1 MVEGAHSPSSRRK
14 SPPHVV
20 FMVDTH
26 MTSSADL
33 PHRDQAAR
41 IRFGILR
48 ILLYFHTCVDRR
60 MTWGYQF
67 FDSEN
72 SSSTLRMQNHFQELS
87 TSSLD
92 AFLKALNGEI
102 DISSQRQLDKAMN
115 TNDNETPF
123 TRLKQA
129 LVQAQSDFQW
139 TEIDFAYLA
148 SPGRLRRTPRSMRQM
163 KNGPVEIRNHIYIV
177 SSIPQTYNDIMWY
190 FQSRSESAV
199 QTHLTREGD
208 KMTIVKLMDNVAME
222 LKKTLWEGFVDHR
235 ISLNWVDI
243 GDLKLDESLPEDKVN
258 KLFGV
263 LFVCIDDVL
272 IFDQDVREFIGLA
285 FHAIA
290 QIFGGHLIPLTILQ
304 PELTEQFGYSVQSI
318 LNHYTS
324 KTINTSNDFVR
335 SKKVATNMNKPTLL
349 DEIQKYQ
356 MECKESWRGELIL
369 GDEHTTNEDQ
379 LPIKFRLLVHNFLRS
394 QWSHTLVDLSDTKVG
409 NSPSI
414 EHTFANISSM
424 TVFLQLPVAAIPLK
438 WYQTTEDTKRKT
450 TNKNLFLCTL
460 EHTEDMKMMIE
471 FETLLSKLNDNQYV
485 LIVRLEY
492 RDSAETSC
500 KYAAIEPIAYSSATL
515 GFLDCEAEDLLAC
528 AMFHT
533 SVDPYHRMYGSNL
546 FDPWAR
552 ESFEDNAEEHFQLY
566 EIECDLPK
574 ELEVAIVADS
584 DLQSTTA
591 REGESAIITAIEA
604 LNTDNPVASLE
615 IDVKEDKP
623 DSLEELQSTWISL
636 YLQSLYLSTI
646 EPEAIARQF
655 QLWVSHLE
663 HNMYIQVSTVH
674 GGGTGC
680 VPSRNGDLLSRND
693 ELLSLTDELAKHLVE
708 DEDQVLEK
716 WKKIRPLD
724 TKILRMIKI
733 KDAQLQIIVMLKIM
747 ELEKRFMTL
756 NKIELPKPQK
766 KRKKKKKLSAEDFEQ
781 QLELYF
787 DRLCIWDSMMDITN
801 VTETSKANVGK
812 NGPESSA
819 MNLKTLC
826 KNLSDIYR
834 PILPDII
841 DKLWSR
847 CGGEEEP
854 LQLEMDRSLSAGS
867 AKDSA
872 PEKGTVRTSRSKPM
886 DMDARVKLLESRIRG
901 PSTETMVTD
910 AIWATQSDKK
920 VAQQPSASISL
931 LSGTRR
937 HTASTI
943 NLPFMKREIEMTKSL
958 NVSSKTKH
966 AASTSAPSRTTGSRR
981 KIAVPRKITMAV
993 TGGENTET
1001 VVLRKRQVF
1010 SPTTPRTR
1018 AERDFGLRLARTP
1031 TNAPLDVPTA
1041 AKRSTETIDGP
1052 VTSSPRKLM
1061 RTFSGSR
1068 SPSAQRHKSLP
1079 MSRMRLSPNSPSHNR
1094 IKQTRPTDLSSI
1106 MPKRDL
1112 FSSFLQASGSEED
1125 QNKL

>member
-1 MVEGAHSPSSRRK
+1 M
-14 SPPHVV
+14 
-20 FMVDTH
+20 M
-26 MTSSADL
+26 SSADL
-33 PHRDQAAR
+33 PHRDQAVR
-41 IRFGILR
+41 IRLGILR
-48 ILLYFHTCVDRR
+48 ILLYFYTCVDRR

-87 TSSLD
+87 TSTLD
-92 AFLKALNGEI
+92 AFLIALIGEI
-102 DISSQRQLDKAMN
+102 DVSSQRQRDKAMN
-115 TNDNETPF
+115 TTDTETPF

-129 LVQAQSDFQW
+129 LVQALSDFQW

-163 KNGPVEIRNHIYIV
+163 KNGPLEIRNHIYII

-243 GDLKLDESLPEDKVN
+243 GQQKMDESLPDDK
-258 KLFGV
+258 
-263 LFVCIDDVL
+263 
-272 IFDQDVREFIGLA
+272 DVREFIGLS
-285 FHAIA
+285 FHAIS
-290 QIFGGHLIPLTILQ
+290 QIFGGYLIPLTILQ

-318 LNHYTS
+318 LAHYTS

-335 SKKVATNMNKPTLL
+335 SKKVATNINKPTLL

-356 MECKESWRGELIL
+356 KEHKETWRGELII
-369 GDEHTTNEDQ
+369 GDERTTNQDQ

-394 QWSHTLVDLSDTKVG
+394 QWSHTLVDLSDTKFD
-409 NSPSI
+409 NTPSI

-424 TVFLQLPVAAIPLK
+424 TGFLQLPVASIPLK
-438 WYQTTEDTKRKT
+438 WYQITEDTDRNAR
-450 TNKNLFLCTL
+450 NKNSFLCTL
-460 EHTEDMKMMIE
+460 EHSEDRKMMIE
-471 FETLLSKLNDNQYV
+471 FEALLSRLNDDQYV

-492 RDSAETSC
+492 RDSAETTC
-500 KYAAIEPIAYSSATL
+500 KYAAIEPIAFSGAAI
-515 GFLDCEAEDLLAC
+515 GFLDCETEDLLAC
-528 AMFHT
+528 AMNHT
-533 SVDPYHRMYGSNL
+533 SVDLYHRMYGSNL
-546 FDPWAR
+546 FDPWAQVT
-552 ESFEDNAEEHFQLY
+552 FEDNAKEQHELY

-574 ELEVAIVADS
+574 ELEMAVWGDL
-584 DLQSTTA
+584 DLQSYLGSTAA
-591 REGESAIITAIEA
+591 REVETTIITSIETIGTEDQA
-604 LNTDNPVASLE
+604 PLLE
-615 IDVKEDKP
+615 VDVKEDKP
-623 DSLEELQSTWISL
+623 DSLEELQSIWISL

-663 HNMYIQVSTVH
+663 HNMYIQ
-674 GGGTGC
+674 
-680 VPSRNGDLLSRND
+680 PSDILKSLKMLPMSFYD
-693 ELLSLTDELAKHLVE
+693 FDTKHKELCNASGIVTDELAKHLVE
-708 DEDQVLEK
+708 DEDQVIQK
-716 WKKIRPLD
+716 WKHTRHLD
-724 TKILRMIKI
+724 TKALRVLKI

-756 NKIELPKPQK
+756 NKIDLPKPQK
-766 KRKKKKKLSAEDFEQ
+766 KRKKKKKPSAEDFEQ

-801 VTETSKANVGK
+801 TTESTKISKI
-812 NGPESSA
+812 GPENSA

-854 LQLEMDRSLSAGS
+854 LQLEMDRSMSSGS

-872 PEKGTVRTSRSKPM
+872 PEKGTVRANRSKPM

-910 AIWATQSDKK
+910 AVWATQSDKK
-920 VAQQPSASISL
+920 VAQQPPATISL
-931 LSGTRR
+931 LSGNRR

-958 NVSSKTKH
+958 SVSSKAKTI
-966 AASTSAPSRTTGSRR
+966 ASTSAPSKTSGSRR
-981 KIAVPRKITMAV
+981 KIAVPRKIPMAV

-1041 AKRSTETIDGP
+1041 AKRSTETIEGP

-1068 SPSAQRHKSLP
+1068 SPSTQRHKSLP

-1125 QNKL
+1125 QNKFSLSSEVAVIARL